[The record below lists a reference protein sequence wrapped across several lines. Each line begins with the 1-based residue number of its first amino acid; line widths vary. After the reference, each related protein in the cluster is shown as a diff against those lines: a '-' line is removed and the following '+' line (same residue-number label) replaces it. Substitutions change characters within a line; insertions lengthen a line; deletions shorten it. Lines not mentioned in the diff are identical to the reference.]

1 MLTVFGYNGR
11 YQIMFLGQ
19 AAVAASVHPGIKVAQ
34 VSKQQPQQIT
44 MPTPVQGVRPIGN
57 TVRVRA
63 STSAGAAATPTAG
76 GGQQIKVV
84 GATGQTHT
92 IIKSAPAAAGQ
103 PGGITG
109 IAALAAAAAQQ
120 GKMVTSMTGGVAG
133 GQAIKVVQGAQPG
146 IKVAQANLGQTA
158 VIGGQIRLAS
168 PGKLAIEFKRIHS
181 DITI

>member
-44 MPTPVQGVRPIGN
+44 MPTLVQGVRPIGN

-92 IIKSAPAAAGQ
+92 ILKS
-103 PGGITG
+103 
-109 IAALAAAAAQQ
+109 
-120 GKMVTSMTGGVAG
+120 
-133 GQAIKVVQGAQPG
+133 
-146 IKVAQANLGQTA
+146 
-158 VIGGQIRLAS
+158 
-168 PGKLAIEFKRIHS
+168 
-181 DITI
+181 

>member
-1 MLTVFGYNGR
+1 MLTVFGYNGH

-76 GGQQIKVV
+76 GGQQIKGV

-92 IIKSAPAAAGQ
+92 ILKSAPAAAGQ
-103 PGGITG
+103 PEGITG
-109 IAALAAAAAQQ
+109 IAQQ
-120 GKMVTSMTGGVAG
+120 G
-133 GQAIKVVQGAQPG
+133 IKVVQGAQPG
-146 IKVAQANLGQTA
+146 IKVAQANLRQTA

-168 PGKLAIEFKRIHS
+168 PGKLAIELSFKKKKG
-181 DITI
+181 